1 MFPILFKIGYQKGKF
16 LGFYFPV
23 VFSTILVFIFNMIS
37 TLPGNETLMFD
48 IIMWA
53 TENIVLVGIISII
66 AATLL
71 MFISYSLSLL
81 LYSKREF

>member
-1 MFPILFKIGYQKGKF
+1 
-16 LGFYFPV
+16 
-23 VFSTILVFIFNMIS
+23 
-37 TLPGNETLMFD
+37 
-48 IIMWA
+48 MWA